1 MVCFFGIFSEDSYSG
16 GSVVLLSAYGFDLRD
31 PFLICENALTWIFS
45 HKSKPSGI
53 GKQLSAQ
60 NLNMASPQ
68 PPVANTNGS
77 YLQQADPQSFQANP
91 TAGTAPNYQTQ
102 SGAPQQAST
111 TESVP
116 KDEVGWYFVEQ
127 YYTTLNKTPERL
139 HLFYNKKSSFVW
151 GTEGELLQLATGRPA
166 IQEKI
171 QSYEFKDCKV
181 RVSNV
186 DSQASADNG
195 IVIQVLGEMSNN
207 GLPNRKFSQ
216 TFFLAEQPNGYYVLN
231 DIFRYLKDDEDM
243 EEGEDYEEGEVED
256 ILEDPAVEAV
266 VNEAVEIAVE
276 ELVEAIEDLSTK
288 ETVKTEI
295 EIEDDKIK
303 VEETVTVEPALP
315 VAESQDVP
323 PSVNGNVES
332 VNGDAPATEPEAN
345 PEPEAE
351 PEPEPEPEPQVEE
364 PAPAAPVVEAVP
376 TLVEEKKAA
385 PPAVKEPE
393 RVPTPVAVP
402 KTVPTRGPCCT
413 SYSCSE
419 CSNPSNIYSFCPSA
433 AASTAAAT
441 ATAATSPSA
450 PAAPTGGSQWQ
461 TADSSKRRAAS
472 SANSANPTAAQIR
485 NVPESITQQA
495 LRDALSKFGLKRCEL
510 NRPKG
515 FATID
520 FEAHSG
526 FAAAIANPLKI
537 GDVTLNIE
545 ERIIDPIVRVDAE
558 DSLLA
563 KEATKTKVVAELPE
577 EEEEAPGEG
586 HTKQEVVLGPAA
598 RPLALTENPLLD
610 IAIYSEIL
618 SHTGFNSGLV
628 CLTVK

>member
-1 MVCFFGIFSEDSYSG
+1 
-16 GSVVLLSAYGFDLRD
+16 
-31 PFLICENALTWIFS
+31 
-45 HKSKPSGI
+45 
-53 GKQLSAQ
+53 
-60 NLNMASPQ
+60 MASPQ
-68 PPVANTNGS
+68 PPVVNTNGS

-102 SGAPQQAST
+102 SGAPQQASA

-276 ELVEAIEDLSTK
+276 ELVEAVEDLSTK

-364 PAPAAPVVEAVP
+364 PAPVAPVEAVP

-385 PPAVKEPE
+385 PPAAKEPE
-393 RVPTPVAVP
+393 RAPTPVAVP
-402 KTVPTRGPCCT
+402 KATVPVTPAAPTPAPAPAPAPRKTWADLVAASAKPAVLVAPVTTAPSVQTQAT
-413 SYSCSE
+413 ST
-419 CSNPSNIYSFCPSA
+419 PSAPPA
-433 AASTAAAT
+433 AASTAATT
-441 ATAATSPSA
+441 AAAATSPSA
-450 PAAPTGGSQWQ
+450 PAAPTSGSQWQ

-485 NVPESITQQA
+485 NVPESITQQV
-495 LRDALSKFGLKRCEL
+495 LREALSKFGLKRCEL
-510 NRPKG
+510 GRPKG

-537 GDVTLNIE
+537 GDVTLTIE
-545 ERIIDPIVRVDAE
+545 ERRRAPTG
-558 DSLLA
+558 
-563 KEATKTKVVAELPE
+563 ATGGRGSTSGRDYRSNSQGGRGGFTPREGGYKNEGRSG
-577 EEEEAPGEG
+577 APGG
-586 HTKQEVVLGPAA
+586 RGGSRGGSYQA
-598 RPLALTENPLLD
+598 RGGIRAGGAP
-610 IAIYSEIL
+610 
-618 SHTGFNSGLV
+618 TGSN
-628 CLTVK
+628 

>member
-1 MVCFFGIFSEDSYSG
+1 
-16 GSVVLLSAYGFDLRD
+16 
-31 PFLICENALTWIFS
+31 
-45 HKSKPSGI
+45 
-53 GKQLSAQ
+53 
-60 NLNMASPQ
+60 MASPQ

-91 TAGTAPNYQTQ
+91 TAGTASNYQTQ
-102 SGAPQQAST
+102 SGASQQASA

-151 GTEGELLQLATGRPA
+151 GTEGELLQLATGRTA

-186 DSQASADNG
+186 DSQASAENG

-266 VNEAVEIAVE
+266 VNEAVEIAIE
-276 ELVEAIEDLSTK
+276 ELVEAVEDLSTK

-295 EIEDDKIK
+295 EIEGDKIK
-303 VEETVTVEPALP
+303 VEETVTVEPALS
-315 VAESQDVP
+315 VAESQDAP

-332 VNGDAPATEPEAN
+332 VNGDAPVTEPEAN

-364 PAPAAPVVEAVP
+364 PAPAAPVVETVP

-385 PPAVKEPE
+385 PPAAKEPE
-393 RVPTPVAVP
+393 RIPTPVAVP
-402 KTVPTRGPCCT
+402 KATVPVTPAAPIPAPAPAPRKTWADLVAANAKPTVPVTPVNAAPAPGVQTQAT
-413 SYSCSE
+413 ST
-419 CSNPSNIYSFCPSA
+419 PSAPPA
-433 AASTAAAT
+433 AASNAATTAAT
-441 ATAATSPSA
+441 ATSPSA
-450 PAAPTGGSQWQ
+450 PTAPTGSQWQ

-485 NVPESITQQA
+485 NVPESITLQA
-495 LRDALSKFGLKRCEL
+495 LKDALSKFGLKKCEIS
-510 NRPKG
+510 RPRG
-515 FATID
+515 LAIID
-520 FEAHSG
+520 FEAHAG
-526 FAAAIANPLKI
+526 FASAIASPLKI
-537 GDVTLNIE
+537 GDATLNIE
-545 ERIIDPIVRVDAE
+545 ERRRPPTG
-558 DSLLA
+558 
-563 KEATKTKVVAELPE
+563 ATGGRGSASSRDYRSNSQGGRGGFTPREGSYKNEGRGG
-577 EEEEAPGEG
+577 APGG
-586 HTKQEVVLGPAA
+586 RGGPRGGSYQA
-598 RPLALTENPLLD
+598 RGGIRAGGAPTASN
-610 IAIYSEIL
+610 
-618 SHTGFNSGLV
+618 
-628 CLTVK
+628 